1 MNQSSEK
8 RQIDWETKTDDA
20 MIAAASLS
28 EKIMAD
34 TAVGRAE
41 HRRREYPD
49 GSAYYEF
56 WTYPSAKEDE

>member
-34 TAVGRAE
+34 TEVGRAE

-49 GSAYYEF
+49 GSVYYEF
-56 WTYPSAKEDE
+56 WTYPSAEEDE